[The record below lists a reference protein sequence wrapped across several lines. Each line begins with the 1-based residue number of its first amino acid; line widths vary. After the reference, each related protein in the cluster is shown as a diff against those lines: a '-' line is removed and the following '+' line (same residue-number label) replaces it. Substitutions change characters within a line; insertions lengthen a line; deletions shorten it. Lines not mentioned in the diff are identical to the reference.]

1 MSAADGGYEA
11 RLSLDWDGVAAPGAD
26 APRVFFDAVPAAVPA
41 GFDDWISFLLETEE
55 ASPEFNTLGN
65 DLHDLLIA
73 GDIDTQLKRAR
84 SQGPFRLL
92 LKVEGTDLDA
102 LPWELMRRSGMTLFT
117 NASQP
122 TSRVAPWYNPDF
134 EPPQMC
140 WPLRVMVVVGSAD
153 KKIKVDEEIKYI
165 RDGFRK
171 VCGLVD
177 LEVARLPDRDKIR
190 KLAQAIRPDVFHFI
204 GHGAHDDE
212 TGGHLLLEQEGG
224 ASIEWTAAYIRD
236 DLDGTVPRL
245 AVLNACQSG
254 EVEAHK
260 GTRAAA
266 QGLAELN
273 VPAVIAMQGPIRGE
287 AAARFAKG
295 FYETLSA
302 GQPLDQAVARR
313 ARRSPSWRRP
323 AAATT
328 RSRR

>member
-1 MSAADGGYEA
+1 MWTALLQVMSAADGGYERRA
-11 RLSLDWDGVAAPGAD
+11 YRSTGDGVAAPGAD

-134 EPPQMC
+134 EPPQNVLA
-140 WPLRVMVVVGSAD
+140 PARDGRGG
-153 KKIKVDEEIKYI
+153 IGPQENQGRREIKYI

-295 FYETLSA
+295 SM
-302 GQPLDQAVARR
+302 RR
-313 ARRSPSWRRP
+313 
-323 AAATT
+323 
-328 RSRR
+328 